1 MSNSVT
7 LVGNLVE
14 DPELRFTASGVAMA
28 RIRIAVS
35 RRYQDRDGTWQ
46 EESSFFGG
54 TVWRDHAEN
63 VAESLT
69 KGTRVILSGRLKQRS
84 WETNEGEKRS
94 VVEIDIQEI
103 GPSLR
108 APPGPPGHGA
118 PLGDRQRVP
127 HPPLERGWRFVRR
140 WLECPGTR
148 RTHRFRPRRGSLLS
162 PQDSKE

>member
-35 RRYQDRDGTWQ
+35 RRYQDRDGNWQ

-94 VVEIDIQEI
+94 VVEVDIQEI

-108 APPGPPGHGA
+108 WATANVSRTPRASDAGGSYGGGSTAPAPVARTDFGPDEA
-118 PLGDRQRVP
+118 P
-127 HPPLERGWRFVRR
+127 F
-140 WLECPGTR
+140 
-148 RTHRFRPRRGSLLS
+148 
-162 PQDSKE
+162 

>member
-35 RRYQDRDGTWQ
+35 RRYQDRDGNWQ

-69 KGTRVILSGRLKQRS
+69 KGTRVMLSGRLKQRQ

-108 APPGPPGHGA
+108 WATASVTRTPRSGDGGSGNYGGGGPAPAPVARTDFGPDEA
-118 PLGDRQRVP
+118 P
-127 HPPLERGWRFVRR
+127 F
-140 WLECPGTR
+140 
-148 RTHRFRPRRGSLLS
+148 
-162 PQDSKE
+162 

>member
-35 RRYQDRDGTWQ
+35 RRYQDRDGNWQ

-54 TVWRDHAEN
+54 TVWRDYAEN

-69 KGTRVILSGRLKQRS
+69 KGTRVMLTGRLKQRQ

-108 APPGPPGHGA
+108 WATAAVSRTPRSGDGGNGNYGGGASAPAPVARTDFGPDEA
-118 PLGDRQRVP
+118 P
-127 HPPLERGWRFVRR
+127 F
-140 WLECPGTR
+140 
-148 RTHRFRPRRGSLLS
+148 
-162 PQDSKE
+162 